1 MVFQD
6 RSHLRF
12 PADAGFENFFSEP
25 GAIVV
30 DKTHFIPLLEESDFQ
45 YMFLRPRRWGKST
58 FLSML
63 AAYYDVKTKDSFEE
77 IFGELEIGKAPT
89 ESRNSH
95 LILLFDFSNITG
107 RSRKEIKRSVFAN
120 ISGSLREFLR
130 KYGDILG
137 DPLPEEYI
145 IPDCTAASLRNVLVS
160 WELVFTTAL
169 NVIGSDLPKW
179 LYCFRWCRR
188 VRYPGQFL
196 FMGCLELP
204 NVFAGD
210 KGSNRVAGSPFRIRI
225 LRRNEA
231 ILWQICCK
239 VLAYWSASGF
249 P

>member
-6 RSHLRF
+6 RSHPRF
-12 PADAGFENFFSEP
+12 PANAAFANLFSEP
-25 GAIVV
+25 GTIVV

-45 YMFLRPRRWGKST
+45 YMFLRPCCWGKST
-58 FLSML
+58 FLDML
-63 AAYYDVKTKDSFEE
+63 AVYYDVKTKDSFEE

-95 LILLFDFSNITG
+95 LILLFDFSTIRG
-107 RSRKEIKRSVFAN
+107 ISCKEIKQSVFAN

-145 IPDCTAASLRNVLVS
+145 FPDCTAASLRNVLVS
-160 WELVFTTAL
+160 LELAFTTAL
-169 NVIGSDLPKW
+169 NVIGSHLPMW

-188 VRYPGQFL
+188 VRYPGQFS
-196 FMGCLELP
+196 FMGCLEQP
-204 NVFAGD
+204 NAFARD
-210 KGSNRVAGSPFRIRI
+210 KASNREAESPSRIRI
-225 LRRNEA
+225 LRRDEA
-231 ILWQICCK
+231 ILWQIRCK